1 MPHKYFSIS
10 EISIEGSYDRFC
22 KFFSALISSPMHM
35 NTPIS
40 PLVYSSNFGMNL
52 KQVTF
57 IKKINENL

>member
-1 MPHKYFSIS
+1 
-10 EISIEGSYDRFC
+10 
-22 KFFSALISSPMHM
+22 MHM

-57 IKKINENL
+57 IKKINENLYETTTSFKICNVVYEIKLSNIGKSRRKV